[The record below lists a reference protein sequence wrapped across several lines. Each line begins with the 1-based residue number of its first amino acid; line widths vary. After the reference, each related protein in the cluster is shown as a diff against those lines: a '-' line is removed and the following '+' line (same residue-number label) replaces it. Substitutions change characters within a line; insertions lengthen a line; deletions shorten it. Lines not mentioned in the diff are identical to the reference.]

1 MIKRVLIALVAL
13 VLLLAFAAALAFA
26 QDADASG
33 TGEGG
38 EAARTD
44 LGRETTSVSGIP
56 GIEDFLPAY
65 PLSVGDMLTIRLYTP
80 TQRTVRA
87 TIDGNGMIV
96 VPPVG
101 RIAVLGLTIEGASVR
116 LEEELSPYYKSVT
129 VTVDVYRLSSVKV
142 FVFGATTRA
151 GVYALRGGT
160 TIVDFLQQLR
170 LSSWGEHRRIHHYRL
185 ASFFL
190 GRKGESGAREGN
202 FLLGAKE
209 SSAEDPV
216 VLDEDEIVR
225 LVGDESAILE
235 IMESGCAQVTLID
248 PTDFVALGQL
258 KSKNFLLRDG
268 DIIYFPRPEKTVY
281 VYGSTRPGNYEVLPG
296 EGLLEVLFRAGEV
309 MPERDLAHTVIERTD
324 EDGQLLFQIVE
335 LDKYYYSEEEPSMI
349 PLNNGDRIKIFPR
362 ESHVTVLGA
371 VNEAGRF
378 GYNPGS
384 GVLNYIAQAGGNMP
398 NANMGGIMVV
408 RGKWRPGGAYE
419 VAASFTVNA
428 YDYAKGKLTDIPP
441 ILPGD
446 VIYVPERDALAK
458 RDIASIITS
467 FTISALALF
476 K

>member
-1 MIKRVLIALVAL
+1 
-13 VLLLAFAAALAFA
+13 
-26 QDADASG
+26 
-33 TGEGG
+33 
-38 EAARTD
+38 
-44 LGRETTSVSGIP
+44 
-56 GIEDFLPAY
+56 
-65 PLSVGDMLTIRLYTP
+65 
-80 TQRTVRA
+80 
-87 TIDGNGMIV
+87 
-96 VPPVG
+96 
-101 RIAVLGLTIEGASVR
+101 
-116 LEEELSPYYKSVT
+116 
-129 VTVDVYRLSSVKV
+129 
-142 FVFGATTRA
+142 VFGATANA
-151 GVYALRGGT
+151 GVYVLQGGT
-160 TIVDFLQQLR
+160 TVVDFLQRLQLAS
-170 LSSWGEHRRIHHYRL
+170 LGEHRRIRHYRL

-190 GRKGESGAREGN
+190 GRKEESGAREGN

-209 SSAEDPV
+209 SSAEEPV

>member
-1 MIKRVLIALVAL
+1 MVKKVLIALVVGFAL
-13 VLLLAFAAALAFA
+13 VVA
-26 QDADASG
+26 QNGYAGSD
-33 TGEGG
+33 EGG
-38 EAARTD
+38 VGAEQ
-44 LGRETTSVSGIP
+44 GGETTPISEVP

-160 TIVDFLQQLR
+160 TIVDFLQQLQ
-170 LSSWGEHRRIHHYRL
+170 LASWGEHRRIQHYRL

-190 GRKGESGAREGN
+190 GREEEVESG

-209 SSAEDPV
+209 SGAEEPA
-216 VLDEDEIVR
+216 VLDEEEIVR
-225 LVGDESAILE
+225 FAGGASAILE
-235 IMESGCAQVTLID
+235 IMESGNAQVTLID

-268 DIIYFPRPEKTVY
+268 DIVYFPRPEKTVN
-281 VYGSTRPGNYEVLPG
+281 VYGSTRPGDYEVLPG

-309 MPERDLAHTVIERTD
+309 MPEKDLAHTVIERMD
-324 EDGQLLFQIVE
+324 ENGQLLFQIVE
-335 LDKYYYSEEEPSMI
+335 LDKYYFSKEEPRLI
-349 PLNNGDRIKIFPR
+349 PLTNGDRIKIFPR
-362 ESHVTVLGA
+362 DSHVTVLGA
-371 VNEAGRF
+371 VNDAGRYS
-378 GYNPGS
+378 YNPGS
-384 GVLNYIAQAGGNMP
+384 GIMEYIALAGGNTQE
-398 NANMGGIMVV
+398 ADMGGILVV

-428 YDYAKGKLTDIPP
+428 RDYAAGRKTEVPP
-441 ILPGD
+441 IMPGD
-446 VIYVPERDALAK
+446 VIYLPVRDVLMK

-467 FTISALALF
+467 LTISALALF